1 MRVSMSEIF
10 PAERVRALAF
20 ASALSV
26 LSAWAP
32 QASAQPRSFPSPEAA
47 MSAFGD
53 AVATSDDDALRRMLG
68 SGYDALVPPLGAPAR
83 YDFLAAW
90 SRGHAVR
97 RMDDGRA
104 FVEVGG
110 DGWTMPIPIVQG
122 PQGWRFDSRGAAE
135 EIRIRQVG
143 RNERAVMQV
152 MLAIVDAQKEY
163 ASRDRNG
170 DGVREYA
177 SRFLSTAGRRDGLY
191 WPTVAGEPPS
201 PLGPAVDAERGARRS
216 ADTAYYGYR
225 YRLLDAQ
232 GTNAAGGAY
241 DYAVGGRKIGGF
253 AAIAWPARYG
263 STGVATF
270 IVNHDGVVF
279 EQDLGRGTA
288 SRAEAI
294 RRFDPGPGWRKSD
307 LQ

>member
-1 MRVSMSEIF
+1 
-10 PAERVRALAF
+10 
-20 ASALSV
+20 
-26 LSAWAP
+26 
-32 QASAQPRSFPSPEAA
+32 
-47 MSAFGD
+47 
-53 AVATSDDDALRRMLG
+53 
-68 SGYDALVPPLGAPAR
+68 
-83 YDFLAAW
+83 
-90 SRGHAVR
+90 
-97 RMDDGRA
+97 MDDGRA

-177 SRFLSTAGRRDGLY
+177 
-191 WPTVAGEPPS
+191 PTVAGEPPS